1 MRLPVPIM
9 LNAFVSLSR
18 RSLGLVLLIVIS
30 GLISS
35 PRSLAARTAWQ
46 ADVIALSPNGRFVA
60 ASFMST
66 AEVNPYRIKDGGIWL
81 YDLENMFSPALH
93 LMESRFSH
101 IDMVFSPDNNY
112 LAIVDVVGLYVH
124 RTADGSRIFDLLRP
138 SSPRTVQNTIE
149 FSPDSAYLRAFNIW
163 HRSDDP
169 DRYYDLIM
177 PIWDFKNSRLAIT
190 AVTNPIDSFTK
201 LWLNP
206 AWNQLVAY
214 EHVYEFDIAVGTG
227 GSIGMLEEPGY
238 SGFGDGQGELFH
250 PDKPL
255 FATTTYDCILQ
266 IYDTRSWTVVKRW
279 AHPDSECEYGI
290 SEIDFSRAIPWLAF
304 TDHPKYWQWCE
315 SQEQARLVVW
325 DYEKDVLVFES
336 ATYASHARF
345 TPDDRFIIASGC
357 RAGNG
362 DAQISVWDTENGFD
376 FVAYPGI
383 SPQLHPDSET
393 MITIGYDGN
402 IWIWNLAKR
411 APVAILPALPA

>member
-1 MRLPVPIM
+1 M
-9 LNAFVSLSR
+9 SR
-18 RSLGLVLLIVIS
+18 RSLARALLLLVI

-35 PRSLAARTAWQ
+35 PQSLSAQAAWH

-60 ASFMST
+60 ANVMPT

-81 YDLENMFSPALH
+81 FDLENMLSPALH

-124 RTADGSRIFDLLRP
+124 RTADGSRVFDLRRP
-138 SSPRTVQNTIE
+138 SSPRTVRHTIE

-163 HRSDDP
+163 RRSEDP
-169 DRYYDLIM
+169 DRYYDLVI
-177 PIWDFKNSRLAIT
+177 PIWDFKKRRLAIT

-206 AWNQLVAY
+206 AWNQLVAF

-227 GSIGMLEEPGY
+227 GSLGMLEEPGY

-255 FATTTYDCILQ
+255 FVTTTHDCIVQ
-266 IYDTRSWTVVKRW
+266 IYDTRSWTVSKSW

-290 SEIDFSRAIPWLAF
+290 SEIDFSRAKPWLAF
-304 TDHPKYWQWCE
+304 TDHPAYWQWCE

-325 DYEKDVLVFES
+325 DYEEDALVFEA
-336 ATYASHARF
+336 ATYASHSRF
-345 TPDDRFIIASGC
+345 TPDDRFIVASGC
-357 RAGNG
+357 REGNG
-362 DAQISVWDTENGFD
+362 ERAD
-376 FVAYPGI
+376 
-383 SPQLHPDSET
+383 
-393 MITIGYDGN
+393 IGLGYG
-402 IWIWNLAKR
+402 
-411 APVAILPALPA
+411 